1 MADNV
6 QLIGGCSSCGG
17 GSQYVNIHEERRFE
31 EILPPQEIPEEM
43 VQEQQI
49 GQHPYYKKYMT
60 DNNAY
65 GGYGKNSIIWI
76 ILIIIA
82 LLIIGALFMNRK
94 SSAPARRR

>member
-31 EILPPQEIPEEM
+31 EVLPPEGM

-49 GQHPYYKKYMT
+49 GQQPYYKKYMT
-60 DNNAY
+60 EDKNNAY
-65 GGYGKNSIIWI
+65 GGYGKNSLVWI
-76 ILIIIA
+76 ILIIVA